1 MKTYLFTYSQMCPV
15 WQAQAILNTT
25 GAVTTWVQPFPQAA
39 IIVSTLNAHDLA
51 AVFRSRL
58 GETWFLITE
67 LNSAAVNGICRATS
81 GSSYKTHQMHR
92 FHFSRLL
99 PLSQLGQDNQAPI
112 RNPLGAKA
120 NDRAIR
126 PRHRQEQRQRHCR
139 RRLQSA
145 KSAEEQE

>member
-67 LNSAAVNGICRATS
+67 LNSAAVNG
-81 GSSYKTHQMHR
+81 Y
-92 FHFSRLL
+92 L
-99 PLSQLGQDNQAPI
+99 PGNLWQFIQNAPNASLPFFAPFAPQPIGPGQPSTD
-112 RNPLGAKA
+112 
-120 NDRAIR
+120 
-126 PRHRQEQRQRHCR
+126 
-139 RRLQSA
+139 S
-145 KSAEEQE
+145 